1 MDMSHLHLRSL
12 LLMVIGLLVL
22 ILAPAGLAQEET
34 PAEPTNATVGEGAVV
49 DIPEPAVEIVPE
61 APAEVE
67 AAWTFRYLVPTSL
80 VIALLVVV
88 GSIVAYFLK
97 VVRTRYRLIQ

>member
-1 MDMSHLHLRSL
+1 MSHLYRRSL
-12 LLMVIGLLVL
+12 VLIAIGLLVL
-22 ILAPAGLAQEET
+22 ILAPAGFAQEEAPT
-34 PAEPTNATVGEGAVV
+34 DSPATADEDGAVI

-61 APAEVE
+61 APVEVE
-67 AAWTFRYLVPTSL
+67 QAWTFRYLIPTSL

>member
-1 MDMSHLHLRSL
+1 MSILHRRSL
-12 LLMVIGLLVL
+12 VLIIFGLLVL
-22 ILAPAGLAQEET
+22 ILAPAALAQEET
-34 PAEPTNATVGEGAVV
+34 PVDAPANPVEADAVV
-49 DIPEPAVEIVPE
+49 DVPEPAVEIVRE

-67 AAWTFRYLVPTSL
+67 QAWTFRYLIPTSL
-80 VIALLVVV
+80 VLALLVVV

>member
-1 MDMSHLHLRSL
+1 MNTTPHRRSL
-12 LLMVIGLLVL
+12 LLALLGFLMAVVL
-22 ILAPAGLAQEET
+22 VPAGLAQEEP
-34 PAEPTNATVGEGAVV
+34 PADAPADAVV
-49 DIPEPAVEIVPE
+49 DVPEPAVEVVSE
-61 APAEVE
+61 TTAEEE

-88 GSIVAYFLK
+88 GSIVAYFVK

>member
-1 MDMSHLHLRSL
+1 
-12 LLMVIGLLVL
+12 V
-22 ILAPAGLAQEET
+22 
-34 PAEPTNATVGEGAVV
+34 
-49 DIPEPAVEIVPE
+49 PEPAVEIVPE
-61 APAEVE
+61 APAE
-67 AAWTFRYLVPTSL
+67 AQPAWTFRYLVPTSL

>member
-1 MDMSHLHLRSL
+1 
-12 LLMVIGLLVL
+12 MV
-22 ILAPAGLAQEET
+22 LAPAGKAQEAPT
-34 PAEPTNATVGEGAVV
+34 DSTAPAEEPAVVV
-49 DIPEPAVEIVPE
+49 DIPEPAVEVNPA

-67 AAWTFRYLVPTSL
+67 QAWTFRYLIPTSL

>member
-1 MDMSHLHLRSL
+1 MSNSHNRSL
-12 LLMVIGLLVL
+12 LLILIGLLVL
-22 ILAPAGLAQEET
+22 ILAPAVLAQEEA
-34 PAEPTNATVGEGAVV
+34 PADDSGVVV
-49 DIPEPAVEIVPE
+49 DVPEPAVRINPE
-61 APAEVE
+61 LPVEAE

-88 GSIVAYFLK
+88 GSIVAYFVK

>member
-1 MDMSHLHLRSL
+1 MSSLHRHS
-12 LLMVIGLLVL
+12 LVL
-22 ILAPAGLAQEET
+22 IIGLFFLVLAPAGLAQEEAPPDT
-34 PAEPTNATVGEGAVV
+34 TAPAEEPAVVV
-49 DIPEPAVEIVPE
+49 DIPEPAVEVGRAE
-61 APAEVE
+61 PAEVQQ
-67 AAWTFRYLVPTSL
+67 AWTFRYLIPTSL

>member
-1 MDMSHLHLRSL
+1 MSNLQRRSL
-12 LLMVIGLLVL
+12 VSIVIGLLVL
-22 ILAPAGLAQEET
+22 ILAPAGLAQVEAQTDATIPAVEPGPVIDVPTPAVKIVPQT
-34 PAEPTNATVGEGAVV
+34 PAEPEQ
-49 DIPEPAVEIVPE
+49 
-61 APAEVE
+61 
-67 AAWTFRYLVPTSL
+67 AWTFRYLIPTSL

>member
-1 MDMSHLHLRSL
+1 MSHLHRRSL
-12 LLMVIGLLVL
+12 ALLVIGLLVL
-22 ILAPAGLAQEET
+22 ILAPAALAQVET
-34 PAEPTNATVGEGAVV
+34 PTETTNTTVEQGAVV
-49 DIPEPAVEIVPE
+49 DVPEPAVEIVPE
-61 APAEVE
+61 APAEVQP
-67 AAWTFRYLVPTSL
+67 AWTFRYLVPTSL

>member
-1 MDMSHLHLRSL
+1 MSHLRRPYLFSA
-12 LLMVIGLLVL
+12 VVGLLVL
-22 ILAPAGLAQEET
+22 IVSPAGLAQEEAPT
-34 PAEPTNATVGEGAVV
+34 TTAPAGEEGAVV
-49 DIPEPAVEIVPE
+49 EVPEPAVELVPE
-61 APAEVE
+61 TGAEAE
-67 AAWTFRYLVPTSL
+67 QAWTYRYLVPTSL